1 MLDAGQM
8 LFDKQKGKCLKCSV
22 RLKGSN
28 QTIVVTLNDCL
39 NSYIIM
45 CCERNQY
52 ASAGAAAGAGG
63 HLKAWQNVCYKLT
76 CHSEEVSGPE
86 MYTSTASLHSRKKAL
101 VLLKESSKM
110 EEIL

>member
-76 CHSEEVSGPE
+76 CHSEKVQTKIFQWTRDVHFNCLSPQQEK
-86 MYTSTASLHSRKKAL
+86 STCL
-101 VLLKESSKM
+101 
-110 EEIL
+110 I